1 MIKLIIIGFV
11 KHFTKKG
18 VLMEDKPLEE
28 KREEKFS
35 KGKNPY
41 DPLREIILIDARPY
55 YKNKEEEENEIII
68 VVK

>member
-1 MIKLIIIGFV
+1 
-11 KHFTKKG
+11 
-18 VLMEDKPLEE
+18 MEDKPLEE